1 MSCHLHDLIT
11 DNHSTSICHHY
22 YFTYMF
28 YFKYKIEILVTDVI
42 DVATFIIFGDD
53 SEQLLDITASQLIDR
68 IEARVRPTTKLSWI

>member
-1 MSCHLHDLIT
+1 
-11 DNHSTSICHHY
+11 
-22 YFTYMF
+22 MF

-68 IEARVRPTTKLSWI
+68 IEARVRPTTKLSCI